1 MTEKIN
7 WMHYDLI
14 DTVWIELKG
23 GDVMSKI
30 INELENIKSRIINI
44 AYDVLNELI
53 KHKHITIEEYQ
64 FYKSLINKI
73 IAETNKI

>member
-1 MTEKIN
+1 
-7 WMHYDLI
+7 
-14 DTVWIELKG
+14 
-23 GDVMSKI
+23 MSKI

-44 AYDVLNELI
+44 AYDILNELI
-53 KHKHITIEEYQ
+53 KHKHITFEQYQ